1 MTAESYRFFL
11 HWNHLADADML
22 SSIKQHLSSDNCP
35 TLGDLNFRDYA
46 LGIRGMDGVHENGI
60 YIFLFK
66 SHYYVGKATSC
77 TLIERLAKHYDSRRV
92 GGFNGLL
99 KRLAPINE
107 QTDNYLHNQDVF
119 MGAKML
125 LIPINKILLDKH
137 YSDHSDKDL
146 ISVLEMDLL
155 IKLGPVLSSNG
166 NVYTPLNKAKKG
178 ALSGIFF

>member
-1 MTAESYRFFL
+1 
-11 HWNHLADADML
+11 
-22 SSIKQHLSSDNCP
+22 
-35 TLGDLNFRDYA
+35 
-46 LGIRGMDGVHENGI
+46 
-60 YIFLFK
+60 
-66 SHYYVGKATSC
+66 
-77 TLIERLAKHYDSRRV
+77 
-92 GGFNGLL
+92 
-99 KRLAPINE
+99 
-107 QTDNYLHNQDVF
+107 